1 MTNSLLITKYIRT
14 ILSQNAY
21 LMKKIPIKRF
31 FPIDAKQGTKFPFA
45 VISRTGMIDTQS
57 KDGIYEDTVTV
68 SIIVVDDNYYGSL
81 EIANEIRN
89 WLEGHRYKDETI
101 NITRMKLNSASEG
114 YYNDAFIQELLFTI
128 TIN

>member
-14 ILSQNAY
+14 ILNQNAE

-81 EIANEIRN
+81 DIANEIRN
-89 WLEGHRYKDETI
+89 WLEGHSYKDETI
-101 NITRMKLNSASEG
+101 NITRMKDVFPFRMFRTA
-114 YYNDAFIQELLFTI
+114 
-128 TIN
+128 